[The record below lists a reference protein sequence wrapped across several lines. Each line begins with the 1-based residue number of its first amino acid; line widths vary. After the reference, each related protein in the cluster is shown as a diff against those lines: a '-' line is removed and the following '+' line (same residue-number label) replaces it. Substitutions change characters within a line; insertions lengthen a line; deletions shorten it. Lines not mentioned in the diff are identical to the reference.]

1 LKNVDKLKFGDKVIF
16 LGESDQF
23 LQRGSTLTFE
33 GACDKEEAA
42 FLGYSRIRASNGV
55 CWLITNSSIVPDS
68 KLVKALY
75 GFEEEV

>member
-1 LKNVDKLKFGDKVIF
+1 MKNVDTLKFGDKVIF
-16 LGESDQF
+16 LGESDPF

-33 GACDKEEAA
+33 GAFDKEEAE
-42 FLGYSRIRASNGV
+42 FCNYSYLRARNGV
-55 CWLITNSSIVPDS
+55 RWLITNSSIVPDS

>member
-1 LKNVDKLKFGDKVIF
+1 MKNVDTLKVGDKVIF
-16 LGESDQF
+16 LGESDYY
-23 LQRGSTLTFE
+23 LQRGSSLTFE
-33 GACDKEEAA
+33 GPYDKEEAA
-42 FLGYSRIRASNGV
+42 FHHHSYLRARNGV